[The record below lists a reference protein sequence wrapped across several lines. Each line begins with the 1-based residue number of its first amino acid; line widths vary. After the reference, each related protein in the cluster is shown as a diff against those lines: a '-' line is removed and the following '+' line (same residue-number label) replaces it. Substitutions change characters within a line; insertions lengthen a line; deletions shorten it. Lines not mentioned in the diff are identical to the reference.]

1 MFEYNGDRYT
11 EQEVM
16 DAAAAAGLDFDSYIS
31 KHSIVKEEIFDGT
44 EGKEDAAVVDVA
56 DTAAQDMELSSEPA
70 SLATPEGTD
79 VKSVID
85 APVATAQSA
94 TVAGTE
100 DIYEGASFE
109 SAEEFEAAKVKTKD
123 DYFKATAVDEA
134 AIAIERKK
142 ELLQQFKLDSQEV
155 IKGGGMGAVYKY
167 TPADDYDGEMLEM
180 YNQYKETGDF
190 TLPQQTVDEAV
201 DSVRGPKERAF
212 MQTVPSSVIKGLE
225 TDIARGGEAILQ
237 EFEDAKSK
245 LDANIEFL
253 TAQKEKQE
261 NGYNFTPEEAEYNK
275 KVLASMQDQQKELF
289 NIAEKAGDNAL
300 ALDAFKRSYS
310 SIDQLGNAFATL
322 SVETALGVSELAD
335 MMAYEKDYQSEA
347 TKFLTKVVRDQREYA
362 SEKLAKPI
370 AVEDIANWDQAAIWA
385 ADSVVNQTPYLAAL
399 ALGQGTIPFF
409 IATGTAGRLAEFSL
423 EETTARENIEKL
435 NAEYANATD
444 DFEKSIIK
452 SKLEENENIVDKNDG
467 IKLATATLYGLGE
480 GIDAVVDKTLLGGVA
495 RSFKYMPTDGFRR
508 AIGKSVA
515 GIPAGQGMEVV
526 AENTTNVIQN
536 FADIYLDGQ
545 DKSLLENAGETT
557 AQAALM
563 GTGFKLAETAGTAR
577 GAILNVIADRKEKA
591 TAREYMQKI
600 AEFQNIMDSETAT
613 DEAKATAKRQRNSTV
628 KELNML
634 QDATAARFLKLD
646 YDTQQ
651 EVFELDRQA
660 RKVNRKWTTIA
671 ADSSISEQQKDVYRE
686 SLEQEFNSLQT
697 KKRAILQTTS
707 PAKMVDK
714 SKVADLSQG
723 DFIRRVNVT
732 DVETAAVKANNQ
744 KSRFAN
750 KVFDLTPDD
759 VVKIDEFANS
769 DETGEITVDNQ
780 QLTKEEAVEISKN
793 HVNKDGMYIP
803 GSKVIALMP
812 WKNGYETQGVALHEY
827 LHAAFETLG
836 IPKSEFAEIADDLE
850 STLNESGLSEEQLKA
865 VKDKLKLYKDKAKEV
880 KGEEIFAI
888 IGDAV
893 NNQVLKG
900 VQKTD
905 FFIKFAGRVKDLLKG
920 KLDTEVING
929 LGIKNAKEA
938 TEFVKKFQRNT
949 LLDRSTKAV
958 IGTVTEE
965 KSEVLGSEIAQEVKF
980 EDNSINE
987 QFKAF
992 THDGKVNNAPE
1003 SFHAMAAYQYEPL
1016 AQAVVDRM
1024 SKIGIGKTGSKEQNN
1039 FIMDYLSNS
1048 ENRAD
1053 IVSALVFGADK
1064 NKASSLVGL
1073 AKTFDPN
1080 IGSFGGYAKGF
1091 LGARAIRVLQELT
1104 GQQVTQGAQTIDAPE
1119 SKEIEASDQQIE
1131 VTGPVIERL
1140 KIGDKISED
1149 LPKLVEISTIQAG
1162 KVLSTKN
1169 LSDLKKVNERNKAFN
1184 QIFSKRLFND
1194 IKGILGKNTKA
1205 SADFSN
1211 FLNNNYE
1218 DLSDIALNYIDFQKG
1233 SGPAA
1238 SWNLDNMPSKEEFV
1252 SYYEAKDEK
1261 ASTRGDRKKSL
1272 NNAIARAIADDSRI
1286 KFVQE
1291 NEATAELFEK
1301 EHGVPLGSEISM
1313 PEEGKPT
1320 RLADIPGWKDGV
1332 GMPARN
1338 VWSELGAETNIGFN
1352 LSEEA
1357 GQVRAVEAMRKAL
1370 TEGKMPIDAFES
1382 ASKMINSSMRF
1393 FPVQESNYQNTKK
1406 KLGKEH
1412 PDTIKADQERR
1423 DIKKSFDTKM
1433 DQMLEEIKNSN
1444 QVTRLTGA
1452 AEGWTSSKNNFKSLG
1467 GNDFTKIKQSFKNGK
1482 VQSNN
1487 AANLAMFE
1495 QTLEP
1500 LYELVKNDSN
1510 MLNLALMLT
1519 NTSNGGSDLWF
1530 RLGAEVV
1537 GYSSSPTGKKGRL
1550 IEWEHAM
1557 QANNAR
1563 LFLFSSALQGVPFS
1577 TVYPAVKRNYKVIA
1591 LDGAADDVLKA
1602 AKRGNA
1608 MPNGW
1613 DVYSSHWTQRYFDP
1627 HVASFGGIDPNSIQ
1641 YIDGQTLGQ
1650 KFGIDINGHSTK
1662 EALGSEILSDQFNE
1676 MLERVKGVKAEAR
1689 YSEARATKLAQ
1700 GKGRFKFFVPYSAE
1714 DYMGLIYPTLGKGKE
1729 GDKNLEWYKE
1739 NIITPFAKGI
1749 SKFESAKQSSMDNWR
1764 TLKKSLKGTPVALGK
1779 DAVRGFSNEDAVRVY
1794 LWNKRDVVPDSLSKK
1809 DTDAL
1814 VSYVEANTDLKAF
1827 ADQVVDITEGVDYPA
1842 PQKDWMIGTLTTDL
1856 VNFVNTSKR
1865 ADFLQEWQDNVDIV
1879 YSKDNLNKLKA
1890 LYGED
1895 YVDALENML
1904 YRMKTG
1910 RNRPSGQS
1918 KLENQFQNWINDSVG
1933 TVMFLNSRSAV
1944 LQTISAVNFLN
1955 WSDNN
1960 PIKAGAAFANQ
1971 PQFWGDFAFLFN
1983 SDFLKQR
1990 RGGLKNDVNADEIA
2004 REAAGATNKYKAAL
2018 NSLLKA
2024 GFAPTQIAD
2033 SFAIAI
2039 GGASFY
2045 RNRLNTYLKQ
2055 GMDQTKAE
2063 EAAMLDFKETAE
2075 ESQQSSRPDK
2085 VSMEQASSLG
2095 RIILA
2100 FANTPAQYTRLT
2112 KRAAADLINGRGDWK
2127 TNVSKLLY
2135 YGAVQ
2140 NIIFTALQQ
2149 ALFALSFDDEEDQ
2162 EKMYTKTVN
2171 GIADTLLRGSGVYG
2185 AGAAT
2190 LKNIVMEVIRQQKS
2204 KRPDYTKAALKLT
2217 TLSPPVDTK
2226 IRKLMSAGRAFTYRQ
2241 NKEDMR
2247 TMGWDVDNPA
2257 ALAVGQIT
2265 SALGNVPVDRAV
2277 IKLQNLKD
2285 ASNSE
2290 YENYQ
2295 RIFLLLGW
2303 SDWQLGIKD
2312 DESGKGRKLEK
2323 GRGLSGQKLE
2333 KGKSLSPTKK
2343 LERGV
2348 AGVANND
2355 GTIEVDPNLSPIE
2368 REKTIAHEEQH
2379 IKDMKDGKLDYDD
2392 NYVYWNGKKYK
2403 RKNGKI
2409 YYNGKWYVEGHKDLP
2424 WEKRAYN
2431 AEPSTKEIKERKK
2444 LY

>member
-134 AIAIERKK
+134 DIAVERKK
-142 ELLQQFKLDSQEV
+142 ELLQQFKLDSREV

-167 TPADDYDGEMLEM
+167 TPADDYDGETLEM

-275 KVLASMQDQQKELF
+275 KVLASIQDQQKELF

-322 SVETALGVSELAD
+322 GVETALGVSELAD

-370 AVEDIANWDQAAIWA
+370 AVEDIANWDQAVIWA

-444 DFEKSIIK
+444 DFEKAIIK
-452 SKLEENENIVDKNDG
+452 SKLEENEKIVDKNDG

-515 GIPAGQGMEVV
+515 GIPVGQGMEVV

-600 AEFQNIMDSETAT
+600 AEFQNIMDSETVT

-780 QLTKEEAVEISKN
+780 QLNKEEAVEISKN
-793 HVNKDGMYIP
+793 QANKDGMYIP

-905 FFIKFAGRVKDLLKG
+905 FFIKFAGKVKDLLKG

-965 KSEVLGSEIAQEVKF
+965 ESEVLGSEIAQEVKF
-980 EDNSINE
+980 EDDSING

-1119 SKEIEASDQQIE
+1119 SKEIMADDVVADDIRTTAEK
-1131 VTGPVIERL
+1131 L
-1140 KIGDKISED
+1140 N
-1149 LPKLVEISTIQAG
+1149 LPKEILDKANKLAELAAIKADKALEGKTI
-1162 KVLSTKN
+1162 
-1169 LSDLKKVNERNKAFN
+1169 SDLKKVNLRNK
-1184 QIFSKRLFND
+1184 SFND
-1194 IKGILGKNTKA
+1194 IFGKQLFKDIAIQLGKNTKN
-1205 SADFSN
+1205 SSDFTN
-1211 FLNNNYE
+1211 YINNNFE
-1218 DLSDIALNYIDFQKG
+1218 ALRDIALTNIDFQKG
-1233 SGPAA
+1233 SG
-1238 SWNLDNMPSKEEFV
+1238 
-1252 SYYEAKDEK
+1252 
-1261 ASTRGDRKKSL
+1261 R
-1272 NNAIARAIADDSRI
+1272 
-1286 KFVQE
+1286 
-1291 NEATAELFEK
+1291 
-1301 EHGVPLGSEISM
+1301 
-1313 PEEGKPT
+1313 
-1320 RLADIPGWKDGV
+1320 
-1332 GMPARN
+1332 
-1338 VWSELGAETNIGFN
+1338 
-1352 LSEEA
+1352 
-1357 GQVRAVEAMRKAL
+1357 
-1370 TEGKMPIDAFES
+1370 
-1382 ASKMINSSMRF
+1382 
-1393 FPVQESNYQNTKK
+1393 
-1406 KLGKEH
+1406 
-1412 PDTIKADQERR
+1412 
-1423 DIKKSFDTKM
+1423 
-1433 DQMLEEIKNSN
+1433 
-1444 QVTRLTGA
+1444 
-1452 AEGWTSSKNNFKSLG
+1452 
-1467 GNDFTKIKQSFKNGK
+1467 
-1482 VQSNN
+1482 
-1487 AANLAMFE
+1487 
-1495 QTLEP
+1495 
-1500 LYELVKNDSN
+1500 
-1510 MLNLALMLT
+1510 
-1519 NTSNGGSDLWF
+1519 
-1530 RLGAEVV
+1530 
-1537 GYSSSPTGKKGRL
+1537 
-1550 IEWEHAM
+1550 
-1557 QANNAR
+1557 
-1563 LFLFSSALQGVPFS
+1563 
-1577 TVYPAVKRNYKVIA
+1577 
-1591 LDGAADDVLKA
+1591 
-1602 AKRGNA
+1602 
-1608 MPNGW
+1608 
-1613 DVYSSHWTQRYFDP
+1613 
-1627 HVASFGGIDPNSIQ
+1627 
-1641 YIDGQTLGQ
+1641 
-1650 KFGIDINGHSTK
+1650 
-1662 EALGSEILSDQFNE
+1662 
-1676 MLERVKGVKAEAR
+1676 
-1689 YSEARATKLAQ
+1689 
-1700 GKGRFKFFVPYSAE
+1700 
-1714 DYMGLIYPTLGKGKE
+1714 
-1729 GDKNLEWYKE
+1729 
-1739 NIITPFAKGI
+1739 
-1749 SKFESAKQSSMDNWR
+1749 
-1764 TLKKSLKGTPVALGK
+1764 
-1779 DAVRGFSNEDAVRVY
+1779 
-1794 LWNKRDVVPDSLSKK
+1794 
-1809 DTDAL
+1809 
-1814 VSYVEANTDLKAF
+1814 
-1827 ADQVVDITEGVDYPA
+1827 
-1842 PQKDWMIGTLTTDL
+1842 
-1856 VNFVNTSKR
+1856 
-1865 ADFLQEWQDNVDIV
+1865 
-1879 YSKDNLNKLKA
+1879 
-1890 LYGED
+1890 
-1895 YVDALENML
+1895 
-1904 YRMKTG
+1904 
-1910 RNRPSGQS
+1910 
-1918 KLENQFQNWINDSVG
+1918 
-1933 TVMFLNSRSAV
+1933 
-1944 LQTISAVNFLN
+1944 
-1955 WSDNN
+1955 
-1960 PIKAGAAFANQ
+1960 
-1971 PQFWGDFAFLFN
+1971 
-1983 SDFLKQR
+1983 
-1990 RGGLKNDVNADEIA
+1990 
-2004 REAAGATNKYKAAL
+2004 
-2018 NSLLKA
+2018 
-2024 GFAPTQIAD
+2024 
-2033 SFAIAI
+2033 
-2039 GGASFY
+2039 
-2045 RNRLNTYLKQ
+2045 
-2055 GMDQTKAE
+2055 
-2063 EAAMLDFKETAE
+2063 
-2075 ESQQSSRPDK
+2075 
-2085 VSMEQASSLG
+2085 
-2095 RIILA
+2095 
-2100 FANTPAQYTRLT
+2100 
-2112 KRAAADLINGRGDWK
+2112 
-2127 TNVSKLLY
+2127 
-2135 YGAVQ
+2135 
-2140 NIIFTALQQ
+2140 
-2149 ALFALSFDDEEDQ
+2149 
-2162 EKMYTKTVN
+2162 
-2171 GIADTLLRGSGVYG
+2171 
-2185 AGAAT
+2185 
-2190 LKNIVMEVIRQQKS
+2190 
-2204 KRPDYTKAALKLT
+2204 
-2217 TLSPPVDTK
+2217 
-2226 IRKLMSAGRAFTYRQ
+2226 
-2241 NKEDMR
+2241 
-2247 TMGWDVDNPA
+2247 
-2257 ALAVGQIT
+2257 
-2265 SALGNVPVDRAV
+2265 
-2277 IKLQNLKD
+2277 
-2285 ASNSE
+2285 
-2290 YENYQ
+2290 
-2295 RIFLLLGW
+2295 
-2303 SDWQLGIKD
+2303 
-2312 DESGKGRKLEK
+2312 
-2323 GRGLSGQKLE
+2323 
-2333 KGKSLSPTKK
+2333 
-2343 LERGV
+2343 
-2348 AGVANND
+2348 
-2355 GTIEVDPNLSPIE
+2355 
-2368 REKTIAHEEQH
+2368 
-2379 IKDMKDGKLDYDD
+2379 
-2392 NYVYWNGKKYK
+2392 
-2403 RKNGKI
+2403 
-2409 YYNGKWYVEGHKDLP
+2409 
-2424 WEKRAYN
+2424 
-2431 AEPSTKEIKERKK
+2431 
-2444 LY
+2444 

>member
-134 AIAIERKK
+134 DIAVERKK
-142 ELLQQFKLDSQEV
+142 ELLQQFKLDSREV

-167 TPADDYDGEMLEM
+167 TPADDYDGETLEM

-275 KVLASMQDQQKELF
+275 KVLASIQDQQKELF

-322 SVETALGVSELAD
+322 GVETALGVSELAD

-370 AVEDIANWDQAAIWA
+370 AVEDIANWDQAVIWA

-444 DFEKSIIK
+444 DFEKAIIK
-452 SKLEENENIVDKNDG
+452 SKLEENEKIVDKNDG

-480 GIDAVVDKTLLGGVA
+480 GIDAVVDRTLLGGVA

-515 GIPAGQGMEVV
+515 GIPVGQGMEVV

-600 AEFQNIMDSETAT
+600 AEFQNIMDSETVT

-780 QLTKEEAVEISKN
+780 QLNKEEAVEISKN
-793 HVNKDGMYIP
+793 QANKDGMYIP

-905 FFIKFAGRVKDLLKG
+905 FFIKFAGKVKDLLKG

-965 KSEVLGSEIAQEVKF
+965 ESEVLGSEIAQEVKF
-980 EDNSINE
+980 EDDSING

-1119 SKEIEASDQQIE
+1119 SKEIMADDVVADDIRTTAEK
-1131 VTGPVIERL
+1131 L
-1140 KIGDKISED
+1140 N
-1149 LPKLVEISTIQAG
+1149 LPKEILDKANKLAELAAIKADKALEGKTI
-1162 KVLSTKN
+1162 
-1169 LSDLKKVNERNKAFN
+1169 SDLKKVNLRNK
-1184 QIFSKRLFND
+1184 SFND
-1194 IKGILGKNTKA
+1194 IFGKQLFKDIAIQLGKNTKN
-1205 SADFSN
+1205 SSDFTN
-1211 FLNNNYE
+1211 YINNNFE
-1218 DLSDIALNYIDFQKG
+1218 ALRDIALTNIDFQKG
-1233 SGPAA
+1233 SGPSAD
-1238 SWNLDNMPSKEEFV
+1238 WNTIEPTQAEFLE
-1252 SYYEAKDEK
+1252 YYEAKNEK
-1261 ASTRGDRKKSL
+1261 TSTRSDRKKSL
-1272 NNAIARAIADDSRI
+1272 NNAIARAIADEARI
-1286 KFVQE
+1286 EFAK
-1291 NEATAELFEK
+1291 NDPRTADLFKEK
-1301 EHGVPLGSEISM
+1301 HGVVLASEIQAPSN
-1313 PEEGKPT
+1313 GPT
-1320 RLADIPGWKDGV
+1320 KFSDMAGFKDGA
-1332 GMPARN
+1332 GRPAQN
-1338 VWSELGAETNIGFN
+1338 VPAALLDKFGGEYN
-1352 LSEEA
+1352 LSTEA
-1357 GQVRAVEAMRKAL
+1357 GQNELVNDLKKIGPSLPVEIIGSFSKIFPNHRMMKDAYKNSKNSKEGAAEFARLKA
-1370 TEGKMPIDAFES
+1370 
-1382 ASKMINSSMRF
+1382 
-1393 FPVQESNYQNTKK
+1393 
-1406 KLGKEH
+1406 KLKQKIE
-1412 PDTIKADQERR
+1412 TVV
-1423 DIKKSFDTKM
+1423 
-1433 DQMLEEIKNSN
+1433 EEIKQQS
-1444 QVTRLTGA
+1444 TTKLEGA
-1452 AEGWTSSKNNFKSLG
+1452 AEGWVARDFGKWLGNTPQDIKKSIDSG
-1467 GNDFTKIKQSFKNGK
+1467 RMRDFNES
-1482 VQSNN
+1482 N
-1487 AANLAMFE
+1487 AAMHE
-1495 QTLEP
+1495 QVWKP
-1500 LYELVKNDSN
+1500 LYEAIIKDKSAAR
-1510 MLNLALMLT
+1510 LAIYLT
-1519 NTSNGGSDLWF
+1519 PTSFGGAGWH
-1530 RLGAEVV
+1530 RLGAEVI
-1537 GYSSSPTGKKGRL
+1537 GYSQNPKGNGKKL
-1550 IEWEHAM
+1550 YEWEHAM

-1563 LFLFSSALQGVPFS
+1563 LFLVASALNNVPFNTAYS
-1577 TVYPAVKRNYKVIA
+1577 AVINNYKVIA
-1591 LDGAADDVLKA
+1591 LDAAADAVLKKA
-1602 AKRGNA
+1602 NRGNS
-1608 MPNGW
+1608 MGIGW
-1613 DVYSSHWTQRYFDP
+1613 DVYRGHWTQRYYSPDVAIFD
-1627 HVASFGGIDPNSIQ
+1627 GGLNPKDVTDNNGITFDKKYNIDN
-1641 YIDGQTLGQ
+1641 
-1650 KFGIDINGHSTK
+1650 NGHSTK

-1729 GDKNLEWYKE
+1729 GNKNLEWYKE

-1794 LWNKRDVVPDSLSKK
+1794 LWNKRNVVPDSLSKK

-1814 VSYVEANTDLKAF
+1814 VNYVEANTDLKAF
-1827 ADQVVDITEGVDYPA
+1827 ADQVVNITEGVDYPA

-1865 ADFLQEWQDNVDIV
+1865 ADFLQEWQDNVDVV

-2033 SFAIAI
+2033 SFAIAV

-2265 SALGNVPVDRAV
+2265 SALGNVPIDRAV

-2409 YYNGKWYVEGHKDLP
+2409 YYNGKWYIEGHKDLP